1 MGKRSEVDRAI
12 ASLEGKK
19 AVIQQAID
27 ELKAMQQAKSKRT
40 RKPTTPTLLPDNA

>member
-27 ELKAMQQAKSKRT
+27 ELKAMQQAKPKRT
-40 RKPTTPTLLPDNA
+40 RKQATPTDGASNA